1 MQKAIIRG
9 LPFLLLCGVV
19 LAVPLTI
26 ISPLLTSMSVCVGD
40 SYDEY
45 NCPTPYVPP
54 PFGGH
59 GDCPLTLDE
68 NYLCGEADES
78 GIIEP
83 TEDEWEEMNRERRIA
98 NTLIPLFTGLITLSA
113 IIGVFVVTK
122 QKIKLF

>member
-19 LAVPLTI
+19 LAVPLAI

-45 NCPTPYVPP
+45 NCTTPPLPP
-54 PFGGH
+54 WYWAG
-59 GDCPLTLDE
+59 DE
-68 NYLCGEADES
+68 NYPYGEADES

-98 NTLIPLFTGLITLSA
+98 NTLIPLLIGLITLSA
-113 IIGVFVVTK
+113 VIGVFVVTK

>member
-19 LAVPLTI
+19 LAVPLAI

-40 SYDEY
+40 SYDEF
-45 NCPTPYVPP
+45 NCATPYVPP
-54 PFGGH
+54 WNVNGFTGH
-59 GDCPLTLDE
+59 DEFPLEPIDE
-68 NYLCGEADES
+68 EADEMRQ
-78 GIIEP
+78 P

-98 NTLIPLFTGLITLSA
+98 NTLIPLSISLITLSA
-113 IIGVFVVTK
+113 VIGVFIVTK

>member
-19 LAVPLTI
+19 LAVPLAI

-45 NCPTPYVPP
+45 DCTTPYVPP
-54 PFGGH
+54 WNRNGI
-59 GDCPLTLDE
+59 DEYPL
-68 NYLCGEADES
+68 EADES
-78 GIIEP
+78 EIIEP
-83 TEDEWEEMNRERRIA
+83 TEDEWEEMNSERQIA
-98 NTLIPLFTGLITLSA
+98 NTLIPLFIGLITLSA